1 MYQKLETI
9 SRMLKFKCQ
18 NTERI
23 ATTELISRKDEASE
37 TMQVLDSITIRAVHL
52 SFPPTGSA
60 SEGGD
65 GLKLPAAASDL

>member
-1 MYQKLETI
+1 MPEYRA
-9 SRMLKFKCQ
+9 SRNNRVYIGK
-18 NTERI
+18 
-23 ATTELISRKDEASE
+23 SRNDGVSE

-52 SFPPTGSA
+52 SFPPTGSSA